1 VGWLFKCT
9 LAFID
14 HGFVGGAD
22 PWQWWNQVR
31 GLCGHH
37 SKLGVLLEVP
47 ENLPPK
53 EEVHS
58 GYH

>member
-1 VGWLFKCT
+1 